1 VTLPSAPTGSCAVAN
16 VPLEPPRDAAARS
29 RSRRGVRL
37 VGPRVVEPVDSMNEL
52 APLCLHVDPE
62 PSNHVLEQQADEFAS
77 AFSMPAEYVTPD
89 GSQAQKPAEG
99 QPVGVPDP

>member
-1 VTLPSAPTGSCAVAN
+1 MFLWSLRAT
-16 VPLEPPRDAAARS
+16 PPRDL
-29 RSRRGVRL
+29 VRAVAYAWL
-37 VGPRVVEPVDSMNEL
+37 VARVVEPVDSMNEL

-77 AFSMPAEYVTPD
+77 AFSMPAEYATLD
-89 GSQAQKPAEG
+89 GPQAQKPAEG